1 MKQQTAIEWLV
12 NSIWKGEPTLHQKI
26 LIEQAKQMEKE
37 QIADA
42 ANQKIFGDITFTG
55 SDEVITKGENYY
67 NQTYNNENTN
77 GTSTS

>member
-37 QIADA
+37 QIIDA
-42 ANQKIFGDITFTG
+42 FDYGAYVGTYAVDKYAK
-55 SDEVITKGENYY
+55 EYY
-67 NQTYNNENTN
+67 NQTYENTN
-77 GTSTS
+77 GTSIR